1 MGACEQNERN
11 NFPKTPIDYT
21 RLNEEFNKFLIDD
34 QIQDY
39 PDARYNK
46 GDIVFNSIRKE
57 EKEQLIKFYQ
67 SNKNILINDIHNYLK
82 NQNKNFVPNLTQQII
97 ANEDGRQ
104 IFEQKIK
111 KEIQSIYNN
120 GESNKID
127 YLTIMIIGVTGAGKS
142 ALVNA
147 MLKEY
152 LAKEG
157 VGKVVTQEITHI
169 YQNRKV
175 PYLHLVDTRGIE
187 LGRNFD
193 ANIIGK
199 RTSDFIVKQYEE
211 NKGKNISNFVHCIWY
226 CIRSDRFQEDEYEIV
241 RNLQYTI
248 KNSKIPILFVRT
260 YSVDPVQD
268 EEMRK
273 YLVTQNLD
281 KNFIRVLSKDVGTIK
296 SFGLDKLLQLTLKR
310 CKEAIYGDM
319 KETMVQNIS
328 HYIQDK
334 LFHSNLDIKKM
345 VFDKMM
351 LDVINNDKAGEDFQ
365 RYIIDIY
372 NYNVSYY
379 LDHKMSDR
387 SISLIEK
394 GEFNNHKNN
403 YLLFC
408 QNRGNEI
415 FKNSLPKFANKF
427 LDLQS
432 KKQKE
437 MRKVIELENIRD
449 YDDFVFTTEQFLNN
463 NYTYLSQKYYIDYVL
478 KNMCGF
484 LSTSFEKNLNY
495 ITIELMNRKEIK
507 KLISDC
513 FYKKFTDFEKRIER
527 DYKVNINRVD
537 GIDDSYYLP
546 NKQDEQ
552 KSESYYPSKQY
563 DQNSQSNTISKQY
576 NRNPPSYYPSKQYD
590 QNSQS
595 YTISKQYNRNTL
607 SYSTSKHNDRNS
619 QSYIISKQFDQ
630 NSERSNDII
639 TNTNYSNFN

>member
-1 MGACEQNERN
+1 
-11 NFPKTPIDYT
+11 
-21 RLNEEFNKFLIDD
+21 
-34 QIQDY
+34 
-39 PDARYNK
+39 
-46 GDIVFNSIRKE
+46 
-57 EKEQLIKFYQ
+57 
-67 SNKNILINDIHNYLK
+67 
-82 NQNKNFVPNLTQQII
+82 
-97 ANEDGRQ
+97 
-104 IFEQKIK
+104 
-111 KEIQSIYNN
+111 
-120 GESNKID
+120 
-127 YLTIMIIGVTGAGKS
+127 
-142 ALVNA
+142 
-147 MLKEY
+147 
-152 LAKEG
+152 
-157 VGKVVTQEITHI
+157 
-169 YQNRKV
+169 
-175 PYLHLVDTRGIE
+175 
-187 LGRNFD
+187 
-193 ANIIGK
+193 
-199 RTSDFIVKQYEE
+199 
-211 NKGKNISNFVHCIWY
+211 
-226 CIRSDRFQEDEYEIV
+226 
-241 RNLQYTI
+241 
-248 KNSKIPILFVRT
+248 
-260 YSVDPVQD
+260 
-268 EEMRK
+268 
-273 YLVTQNLD
+273 
-281 KNFIRVLSKDVGTIK
+281 
-296 SFGLDKLLQLTLKR
+296 
-310 CKEAIYGDM
+310 M

-328 HYIQDK
+328 HYIQEK
-334 LFHSNLDIKKM
+334 LKHSNLEIKKM